1 MNHRIDELAIQ
12 AGAKIETA
20 HWVYY
25 DDFSY
30 QKFAELI
37 VKEMLDIF
45 DKRAEPGTG
54 FYEPQEPAEMIREHF
69 GVEEQSTCIHDWY
82 SAKNPVVLNGSV
94 CVICGAINA
103 REPKELKNERY

>member
-1 MNHRIDELAIQ
+1 MNNRIDELAIQ

-37 VKEMLDIF
+37 VKECIDLVEGYTKQRTHTTF
-45 DKRAEPGTG
+45 YKAE
-54 FYEPQEPAEMIREHF
+54 EQIKQHF
-69 GVEEQSTCIHDWY
+69 GVEE
-82 SAKNPVVLNGSV
+82 
-94 CVICGAINA
+94 
-103 REPKELKNERY
+103 